1 MKKRSARLWLFVL
14 AAVVLV
20 TVIVAVP
27 AARAIAQNTLV
38 APCPP
43 FCMVTFNTP
52 SMFNPASLE
61 TVQIR
66 GLFVFILVTA
76 GIIFVLVEGMLFFAV
91 FRFRNRPPESAMQFH
106 GNTKLELAWTAA
118 PAVIL
123 AVLLGFTLQTMGQVK
138 AVASTNVLNVK
149 AIGHQWWWEFR
160 YPDKNIVTAEE
171 LVVPVN
177 TNIEVSI
184 ESNDVEHG
192 FWVPELFGKVDA
204 VPGYTNRV
212 RFTPTTAS
220 QYYYG
225 GQCTQF
231 CGMEHAQMRFAVVVR
246 TADDFND
253 WVASQQQPAAK
264 PETLTGDAAAGQK
277 LFASLPCIG
286 CHTING
292 TNAAGVVGPNLTHL
306 ASRGFIAGGVLHNT
320 TAELSAWVKDAQSIK
335 PGNTMPSFKDQLT
348 DAQVSQI
355 VAYLNTLK

>member
-1 MKKRSARLWLFVL
+1 LKKRSVRLWLVGL
-14 AAVVLV
+14 AAALLVVIAILAIPA
-20 TVIVAVP
+20 TRAV
-27 AARAIAQNTLV
+27 AQNSLG
-38 APCPP
+38 AICPP
-43 FCMVTFNTP
+43 LCMVTFNTP
-52 SMFNPASLE
+52 SVFNAASLE
-61 TVQIR
+61 ALQIR
-66 GLFVFILVTA
+66 GLFNFILVTA
-76 GIIFVLVEGMLFFAV
+76 AVIFVLVEGLLFFAV

-160 YPDKNIVTAEE
+160 YPDQNLITAEE

-177 TNIEVSI
+177 TNIEVSV

-212 RFTPTTAS
+212 RFTPNTAS

-231 CGMEHAQMRFAVVVR
+231 CGLEHAQMRFAVVVR
-246 TADDFND
+246 TADDFKN
-253 WVASQQQPAAK
+253 WVAYQQQPAA
-264 PETLTGDAAAGQK
+264 PAEGLTGDAAAGQK
-277 LFASLPCIG
+277 LFASQPCVG

-292 TNAAGVVGPNLTHL
+292 TAAAGVVGPNLTHL
-306 ASRGFIAGGVLHNT
+306 ASRGFIAGGVLPNT
-320 TAELSAWVKDAQSIK
+320 PDALRSWVKDPQAVK
-335 PGNTMPSFKDQLT
+335 PGNDMPTLGLSDTQVNQL
-348 DAQVSQI
+348 
-355 VAYLNTLK
+355 VAYLSTLK

>member
-1 MKKRSARLWLFVL
+1 MRSVRLWLL
-14 AAVVLV
+14 AAAAVAVGVLV
-20 TVIVAVP
+20 IP
-27 AARAIAQNTLV
+27 AARAIAQNTLS

-43 FCMVTFNTP
+43 FCMVTFSTP
-52 SMFNPASLE
+52 SIFNPGSLE
-61 TVQIR
+61 TVEIR
-66 GLFVFILVTA
+66 SLFTFILIVA

-91 FRFRNRPPESAMQFH
+91 FRFRNRPPESALQFH

-123 AVLLGFTLQTMGQVK
+123 AVLLGFTLRTMGDVR
-138 AVASTNVLNVK
+138 AVASSNVLNVK

-160 YPDKNIVTAEE
+160 YPDQNIITANE

-212 RFTPTTAS
+212 NFTPTTAS
-220 QYYYG
+220 RYYYG

-231 CGMEHAQMRFAVVVR
+231 CGLEHAQMRFAVVVR
-246 TADDFND
+246 SPDDFKN
-253 WVASQQQPAAK
+253 WVAYQQAAPAA
-264 PETLTGDAAAGQK
+264 PSALTGDAAAGQK
-277 LFASLPCIG
+277 LFATLPCVG

-292 TNAAGVVGPNLTHL
+292 TAAAGVVGPNLTHIG
-306 ASRGFIAGGVLHNT
+306 SRGFIAGGVLQNT
-320 TAELSAWVKDAQSIK
+320 PDSLRAWIKDPQTIK
-335 PGNTMPSFKDQLT
+335 PGNLMPTLGLT
-348 DAQVSQI
+348 DDQVNLL
-355 VAYLNTLK
+355 VAYLETLK